1 MSCGVI
7 INITMEGNQKKIS
20 LESQVIIRNN
30 TRTPVKIFVK
40 TALQQDQDLRKDQIA
55 DINAESQFKVP
66 LHWLISDTKLSM
78 YMSTIQ
84 GDQLLFKNLAKT
96 FTAQRDVARI
106 SEKHSKIVK
115 LNFDHYASLDIQG
128 YSCYPKSTK

>member
-1 MSCGVI
+1 
-7 INITMEGNQKKIS
+7 
-20 LESQVIIRNN
+20 
-30 TRTPVKIFVK
+30 
-40 TALQQDQDLRKDQIA
+40 
-55 DINAESQFKVP
+55 
-66 LHWLISDTKLSM
+66 M

-115 LNFDHYASLDIQG
+115 LNFDHYASLDI
-128 YSCYPKSTK
+128 